1 MLNNHLRGRGSS
13 IKTERF
19 PKRALRLRAPSG
31 NILYFHSLLL
41 CPHHFPDFNLDK
53 VFCIKNIFI
62 MNDVT
67 DFRKTVETSV
77 DRAFSDS
84 FDTVRACNIVK

>member
-1 MLNNHLRGRGSS
+1 
-13 IKTERF
+13 
-19 PKRALRLRAPSG
+19 
-31 NILYFHSLLL
+31 
-41 CPHHFPDFNLDK
+41 
-53 VFCIKNIFI
+53 

-84 FDTVRACNIVK
+84 FDTVRDIFLRSEHVLCLFNYGEPVSFTSTNKLSFFKGGSLQS

>member
-1 MLNNHLRGRGSS
+1 MGILSHSEAILASS
-13 IKTERF
+13 ILLER
-19 PKRALRLRAPSG
+19 
-31 NILYFHSLLL
+31 SLKSCKKKK
-41 CPHHFPDFNLDK
+41 CPHHFSDFNLDK

-67 DFRKTVETSV
+67 DFRKTVETGV

>member
-1 MLNNHLRGRGSS
+1 MSGFLVIQKRYWLVPFSS
-13 IKTERF
+13 NE
-19 PKRALRLRAPSG
+19 ALKVVKKKKK
-31 NILYFHSLLL
+31 

-67 DFRKTVETSV
+67 DFRKTVETGV

-84 FDTVRACNIVK
+84 FDTVRACNIIK